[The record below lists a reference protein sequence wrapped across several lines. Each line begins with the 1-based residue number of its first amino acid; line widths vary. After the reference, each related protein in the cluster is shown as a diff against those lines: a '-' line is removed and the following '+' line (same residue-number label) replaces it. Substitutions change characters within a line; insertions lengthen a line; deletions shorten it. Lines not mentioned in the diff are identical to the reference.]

1 MTTTS
6 EQRREVTKMD
16 VAQSSGVDGTLLT
29 DEQAAAATLSSLIPY
44 VISGTASS
52 SSHQSSW
59 PPAQGTVFATFPSN
73 IVGLESST
81 ATVSGHFSNNG
92 LQKGDLV
99 SEDPSIPIGSF
110 VKSII
115 RKVPRELFLPHSH
128 RI

>member
-59 PPAQGTVFATFPSN
+59 
-73 IVGLESST
+73 VGDNLDQ
-81 ATVSGHFSNNG
+81 AKQ
-92 LQKGDLV
+92 LYL
-99 SEDPSIPIGSF
+99 
-110 VKSII
+110 
-115 RKVPRELFLPHSH
+115 
-128 RI
+128 